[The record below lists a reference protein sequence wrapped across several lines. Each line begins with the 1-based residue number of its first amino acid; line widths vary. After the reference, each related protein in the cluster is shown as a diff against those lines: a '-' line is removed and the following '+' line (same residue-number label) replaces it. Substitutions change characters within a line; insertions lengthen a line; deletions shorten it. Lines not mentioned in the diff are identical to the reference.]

1 MVQRL
6 IALLRRPFSRRG
18 SRKPFW
24 ERPVPEE
31 DPIVNSSLAV
41 PMAVSSLLLMVTLIW
56 AFYDEG
62 WGLRPWRAHQDEF
75 VERYSTFLRGL
86 KPRQASQEEEIKAS
100 EGYQDL
106 LRQQQEA
113 EADVTSPTGGDYGGG
128 RSRRRQPRR
137 HRKDLRHGPE
147 RDSGHHLPD

>member
-31 DPIVNSSLAV
+31 DPIVKSSLAV

-75 VERYSTFLRGL
+75 VERYATFLRGL
-86 KPRQASQEEEIKAS
+86 KPQQGSQEEE
-100 EGYQDL
+100 GDL
-106 LRQQQEA
+106 PLPQTVVRLRTEIPFFEDA
-113 EADVTSPTGGDYGGG
+113 GADS
-128 RSRRRQPRR
+128 S
-137 HRKDLRHGPE
+137 LWI
-147 RDSGHHLPD
+147 